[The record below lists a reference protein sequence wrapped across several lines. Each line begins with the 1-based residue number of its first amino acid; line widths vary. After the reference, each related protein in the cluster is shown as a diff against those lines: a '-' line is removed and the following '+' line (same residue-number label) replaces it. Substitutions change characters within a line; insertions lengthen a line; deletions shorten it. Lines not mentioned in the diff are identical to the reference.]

1 MDLRKIS
8 TYFVSWIILILP
20 VLISMLVNSS
30 GTPWGL
36 LLTYTGLGIVLIFL
50 QRKNFQEKD
59 ELNEEIVTQN
69 EYIKKILEDARKL
82 KAAPKQT
89 GEIFDPNLGF
99 RVYHSGFLNL
109 RLLEECERS
118 RRYQRPFSC
127 LVIFIDEYAELLKK
141 HPDLNPQTLA
151 LEFARFIK
159 QNLRWVDIV
168 IRKADDHLIAIL
180 PETGSTGARVTAERL
195 RFKMEHTSLS
205 IEHLLIRV
213 TVTINFLTY
222 DRMIHLGNEQVIQAL
237 EQMAIEAK
245 QKGPNRVLVLNE

>member
-1 MDLRKIS
+1 MDLRKFL
-8 TYFVSWIILILP
+8 TYLISWIVLILP
-20 VLISMLVNSS
+20 ILIWMFFDSAAPYM
-30 GTPWGL
+30 GL
-36 LLTYTGLGIVLIFL
+36 LLGYAGIGVLFILF

-69 EYIKKILEDARKL
+69 DYIKKILDDNRKL
-82 KAAPKQT
+82 KSAPPPVS
-89 GEIFDPNLGF
+89 EISDPNLGF

-127 LVIFIDEYAELLKK
+127 LVIFMDNYAEIFKK
-141 HPDLNPQTLA
+141 HPDLKPQTLA
-151 LEFARFIK
+151 LEVARFIK

-195 RFKMEHTSLS
+195 RFKMEHTSLQ
-205 IEHLLIRV
+205 IEHLLLRV

-237 EQMAIEAK
+237 EQMATEAK